1 MKKVFKI
8 ILGVLLLFIAVII
21 AIPILFEDK
30 IIDLVKQTANENLN
44 ATFDF
49 KDADL
54 IIFKS
59 FPNAEVSLQEVSL
72 VNKFPFEGDTLFKAK
87 DIALQLPIKQLF
99 KNSGSLSITSFMIRG
114 ANLAIKIDSSGNANY
129 DISNKQAENKAE
141 NSSDSGNF
149 QLALDSYEITNSE
162 ISYIDVSSKIEL
174 KLKDF
179 NHSGNGNL
187 SAQKSDLKTKT
198 ITLTEF
204 TYDSVKYLSNNQ
216 IAFDAIIGIDLA
228 ENTYTFL
235 ENTLQINQLPL
246 VFDGFVK
253 LNEDSQEINMKFKTP
268 STNFKNFLALIPE
281 VYSKSL
287 TGVTTT
293 GNFDVSGTVN
303 GVVDENHIPQFD
315 IFINSK
321 NASFKYPDLPKTI
334 ENIHI
339 NTEIG
344 NKTGIVKDTYVVI
357 DTLSFK
363 IDEDI
368 FNASAKITELTEN
381 LNVAAKLR
389 GTINLG
395 NLEKAYPAEELKNLK
410 GNLYV
415 NAIAGFDMLSI
426 EKEQYQKTK
435 VSGAF
440 IISDFTYKGADLSNP
455 LLISKA
461 AVTLKPQKVLLD
473 DFNAKIGSTD
483 LSMHGNI
490 DNLLGFFFNN
500 EDMQG
505 NFDLASTKFVVNDF
519 MSSKPKDSI
528 SKSVNSTAQSIK
540 IPSFLNVTIKTKA
553 LTVLYDNIT
562 LKNVSGTLILKDQ
575 KALLQDMK
583 SSVFDGLIGFTG
595 SVNTKENILTF
606 QMDLNFDKINVAES
620 FTALSLFQALAPIA
634 IAIDGRL
641 NSTLKIT
648 GNLKEDLS
656 PDLNSLNGSVSTQ
669 LISSNLETG
678 KIPTLQLLEQ
688 NLQFLNIKK
697 LNLDKLKVNLQ
708 FENGKVLINPFTVNY
723 RDIKLDVSGGHGFDN
738 TMNYNTKINVPV
750 KYLGKDASQLI
761 ARLSEQ
767 EREEIEI
774 PVNALITGTFKNPI
788 VKTDLQAAVTTLAQ
802 QLAAK
807 QKDKLVQQGTE
818 KITNTINDFINKNE
832 KTKDSTVTDT
842 VKTKNNATEAV
853 VKDVL
858 NSFFSS
864 KKKKKDSIK

>member
-8 ILGVLLLFIAVII
+8 LLVVFLLLIAVII
-21 AIPILFEDK
+21 AIPILFQDK
-30 IIDLVKQTANENLN
+30 IIELVKQTANENLN

-54 IIFKS
+54 VIFKS

-72 VNKFPFEGDTLFKAK
+72 VNKFPFEGDTLFQAK
-87 DIALQLPIKQLF
+87 DIALRLPIKQLF
-99 KNSGSLSITSFMIRG
+99 KNSGSLSITSFTVNG

-129 DISNKQAENKAE
+129 DIAKKQAEDKDKKA
-141 NSSDSGNF
+141 SDSGNF
-149 QLALDSYEITNSE
+149 QLALDTYEITNSE
-162 ISYIDVSSKIEL
+162 ISYVDVSSTIEL
-174 KLKDF
+174 KLKEF

-198 ITLTEF
+198 TALTAL
-204 TYDSVKYLSNNQ
+204 TYDNVQYLSNNQ
-216 IAFDAIIGIDLA
+216 IALDAVIGIDLT

-253 LNEDSQEINMKFKTP
+253 VNEGSQEINIKFKTP
-268 STNFKNFLALIPE
+268 SSDFKNFLALIPN

-287 TGVTTT
+287 DGVVTT

-303 GVVDENHIPQFD
+303 GVVDENHIPTFA
-315 IFINSK
+315 ILINSK

-344 NKTGIVKDTYVVI
+344 NKSGIVKDTYVVI

-363 IDEDI
+363 IDKDV
-368 FNASAKITELTEN
+368 FNAAAKITELTEN
-381 LNVAAKLR
+381 VNVAANLR

-395 NLEKAYPAEELKNLK
+395 NLEKVFPAEALKNLK
-410 GNLYV
+410 GKLQVHAN
-415 NAIAGFDMLSI
+415 AGFDMLSI
-426 EKEQYQKTK
+426 EKKQYQKTK
-435 VSGAF
+435 VSGVF
-440 IISDFTYKGADLSNP
+440 ILSDFTYNGADLSNP
-455 LLISKA
+455 ILISTA
-461 AVTLKPQKVLLD
+461 AITLNPQKVVLD
-473 DFNAKIGSTD
+473 NFNAKIGDTD

-490 DNLLGFFFNN
+490 QNLLGFFFNK

-505 NFDLASTKFVVNDF
+505 NFDLASSKFVVNDF
-519 MSSKPKDSI
+519 IASKPKDSL
-528 SKSVNSTAQSIK
+528 SKSVHTQPQSMK
-540 IPSFLNVTIKTKA
+540 IPSFLNATIKATA
-553 LTVLYDNIT
+553 QTVLYDNIP
-562 LKNVSGTLILKDQ
+562 LKNVSGTLIVKDQ

-595 SVNTKENILTF
+595 SVNTKENVPTF

-620 FTALSLFQALAPIA
+620 FTSLHLFQALAPIA
-634 IAIDGRL
+634 TAIDGQL
-641 NSTLKIT
+641 NSTLKMT

-656 PDLNSLNGSVSTQ
+656 PELNSLTGTVSAQ
-669 LISSNLETG
+669 LISSNLDTE
-678 KIPTLQLLEQ
+678 KIPVLQLLEQ

-697 LNLDKLKVNLQ
+697 LNLDNLKVNLN
-708 FENGKVLINPFTVNY
+708 FENGKVVIHPFTVNY

-738 TMNYNTKINVPV
+738 TMNYHTKIHLPI
-750 KYLGKDASQLI
+750 KYLGKDASQFI

-767 EREEIEI
+767 EQDKMEI
-774 PVNALITGTFKNPI
+774 PVNALISGTFKTPM
-788 VKTDLQAAVTTLAQ
+788 VKTDLEAAVTTLAQ
-802 QLAAK
+802 QLAIK
-807 QKDKLVQQGTE
+807 QKDKLVEQGTE
-818 KITNTINDFINKNE
+818 KVTNTLHDFLTKNE

-842 VKTKNNATEAV
+842 VKTKNTATEAV

-858 NSFFSS
+858 NSIFSS
-864 KKKKKDSIK
+864 KKKKKDSVK

>member
-1 MKKVFKI
+1 MNKGFKI
-8 ILGVLLLFIAVII
+8 ILGVLLLLIAVVI

-30 IIDLVKQTANENLN
+30 IIDLVKNTANENLN

-54 IIFKS
+54 SIFRS

-87 DIALQLPIKQLF
+87 GIALQLPIKQLF
-99 KNSGSLSITSFMIRG
+99 INSGSLSITSFVISG

-129 DISNKQAENKAE
+129 NISKKQVENKAE
-141 NSSDSGNF
+141 TLSDSRSF
-149 QLALDSYEITNSE
+149 QLALDAYEIANSE
-162 ISYIDVSSKIEL
+162 ISYVDVSSKIAL

-179 NHSGNGNL
+179 NHSGKGNL

-198 ITLTEF
+198 IALTEL
-204 TYDSVKYLSNNQ
+204 TYDSVKFLNNSQ
-216 IAFDAIIGIDLA
+216 VALDATIGIDLA

-253 LNEDSQEINMKFKTP
+253 LNEAGQEINIKFKTP
-268 STNFKNFLALIPE
+268 SSDFKNFLALIPE

-303 GVVDENHIPQFD
+303 GVVDESHIPQFE
-315 IFINSK
+315 ILINSK
-321 NASFKYPDLPKTI
+321 NASFKYADLPKTI
-334 ENIHI
+334 EKIHI

-389 GTINLG
+389 GDINLG
-395 NLEKAYPAEELKNLK
+395 NLEKVYPAEELKNLK
-410 GNLYV
+410 GKLHM
-415 NAIAGFDMLSI
+415 NANAGFDMLSI
-426 EKEQYQKTK
+426 EKKQYQKTK
-435 VSGAF
+435 VSGVF
-440 IISDFTYKGADLSNP
+440 IISDFTYNGAELSKP
-455 LLISKA
+455 LFISKA

-473 DFNAKIGSTD
+473 DFNAKIGFTD

-505 NFDLASTKFVVNDF
+505 NFDLASAKFVVNDF
-519 MSSKPKDSI
+519 MSSTPKDSL
-528 SKSVNSTAQSIK
+528 SKSVTSTAQSIK
-540 IPSFLNVTIKTKA
+540 IPSFLNATIKAKA
-553 LTVLYDNIT
+553 LMVEYDNIT

-595 SVNTKENILTF
+595 SVNTKENIPSF

-620 FTALSLFQALAPIA
+620 FTALSLFQALAPVA
-634 IAIDGRL
+634 SAIDGQL
-641 NSTLKIT
+641 NAALKMT
-648 GNLKEDLS
+648 GNLKDDLS
-656 PDLNSLNGSVSTQ
+656 PDLNSLNGSFSTQ
-669 LISSNLETG
+669 LIASNLETG
-678 KIPTLQLLEQ
+678 KIPALQLLEQ

-697 LNLDKLKVNLQ
+697 LNLDKLKVNLK
-708 FENGKVLINPFTVNY
+708 FENGKVVMNPFTVNY

-738 TMNYNTKINVPV
+738 TMNYTTKINVPV
-750 KYLGKDASQLI
+750 KYLGKEASQFI

-767 EREEIEI
+767 EQEEIKI
-774 PVNALITGTFKNPI
+774 PVNALITGTFKTPI
-788 VKTDLQAAVTTLAQ
+788 VETDLQAAVSNLAQ
-802 QLAAK
+802 QLVAK
-807 QKDKLVQQGTE
+807 QKDKLVEQGTE
-818 KITNTINDFINKNE
+818 KITNSINDFIRQNQKA
-832 KTKDSTVTDT
+832 KDSTATDT
-842 VKTKNNATEAV
+842 VKTKNATEAV

-858 NSFFSS
+858 NAIFSS
-864 KKKKKDSIK
+864 KKIKKDSVK